1 MIGRLRGAVAEVG
14 EEEALIDVMGVGY
27 IVRCGQRTL
36 QRLPALGEETLVHVE
51 SQWSENQGLRLYGFL
66 TRDDRRAFVLLQAI
80 QGVGPKAAMAVLD
93 VLSPAE
99 LASAVAREDKAAVG
113 RANGVGPKLALRIV
127 TELKGKPITDGPV
140 LMAAPSAAAAPS
152 APAKPAATGDAVAA
166 LMGLGVAEV
175 NARRVVEAAA
185 AKLGEEATVQAL
197 IKAGLQELGR

>member
-27 IVRCGQRTL
+27 LVRCGHRTL
-36 QRLPALGEETLVHVE
+36 QRLPALGEETLLHIE
-51 SQWSENQGLRLYGFL
+51 SQWSESAGLRLYGFL
-66 TRDDRRAFVLLQAI
+66 TREDRRAFVLLQAI

-127 TELKGKPITDGPV
+127 TELKDKPITDGPV
-140 LMAAPSAAAAPS
+140 LMSAPTSSVPS
-152 APAKPAATGDAVAA
+152 APAKPAPTGDAVAA

-185 AKLGEEATVQAL
+185 AELGEEATVQAL
-197 IKAGLQELGR
+197 IKAGLKELGR